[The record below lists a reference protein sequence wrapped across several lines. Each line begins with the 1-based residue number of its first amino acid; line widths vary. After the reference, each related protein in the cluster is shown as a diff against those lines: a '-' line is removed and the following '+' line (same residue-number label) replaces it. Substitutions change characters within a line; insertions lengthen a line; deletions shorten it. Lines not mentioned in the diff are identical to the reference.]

1 MIALYAI
8 LSTWFDETYGHLGFK
23 ISEPY
28 QDEENLKFYFGI
40 LHNNNKTDIRR
51 VNLENIMDFTVG
63 DFELRK
69 LIFDTLLQSHGY
81 RLDNDFI
88 PLKKIKEFELN
99 G

>member
-8 LSTWFDETYGHLGFK
+8 LDVWFNETYGHLGFK

-40 LHNNNKTDIRR
+40 LYNNNKTDISR
-51 VNLENIMDFTVG
+51 VNLENVMDYH
-63 DFELRK
+63 FEIRK
-69 LIFDTLLQSHGY
+69 LLFDALLKSHGY
-81 RLDNDFI
+81 RLDNDFT

>member
-28 QDEENLKFYFGI
+28 QDGEDLKFYFGI
-40 LHNNNKTDIRR
+40 LYNNNKTDIRR
-51 VNLENIMDFTVG
+51 VNLERVMDFTVG
-63 DFELRK
+63 DFELRR
-69 LIFDTLLQSHGY
+69 LLFNTLLQSHGY
-81 RLDNDFI
+81 RLDNDFT
-88 PLKKIKEFELN
+88 PLKKIKQFELN